1 MAKVFKF
8 FNSNPN
14 QKKINE
20 AAELLK
26 KGGWIIYPTDTVYA
40 LGCLIN
46 QQKTLKRLADLKG
59 LNLEKAQFAF
69 FVKNF
74 DLLSNYVRP
83 LDNPTFKLLKRGLPG
98 PYTFI
103 LPTLKL
109 PKPFEKRKSIG
120 IRISDHPILNELL
133 GLLTVPLI
141 TTSLHD
147 TDKIVDYTTDPAVI
161 FERWGKNI
169 DLMIAN
175 DVSNNKVFGKDFN
188 KVTLIEKNNY
198 EEWEKQSKKS
208 VAYHLANKI
217 NDLLIKYKK
226 RDVNA

>member
-1 MAKVFKF
+1 MGKVFKF

-20 AAELLK
+20 AAELLE
-26 KGGWIIYPTDTVYA
+26 KGGLIIYPTDTVYA

-46 QQKTLKRLADLKG
+46 KQKTLKRLADLKG

-83 LDNPTFKLLKRGLPG
+83 IDNPTFKLLKRGLPG

-109 PKPFEKRKSIG
+109 PKPFQKRKSIG

-169 DLMIAN
+169 DLMM
-175 DVSNNKVFGKDFN
+175 DDGFGGNIPSTVID
-188 KVTLIEKNNY
+188 LC
-198 EEWEKQSKKS
+198 KKEPVVIRKGKGS
-208 VAYHLANKI
+208 LNI
-217 NDLLIKYKK
+217 L
-226 RDVNA
+226 

>member
-8 FNSNPN
+8 YNSNPN

-20 AAELLK
+20 AVELLK
-26 KGGWIIYPTDTVYA
+26 KGGLIIYPTDTVYA

-59 LNLEKAQFAF
+59 LHLEKAQFAF

-83 LDNPTFKLLKRGLPG
+83 IDNPTFKLLKRALPG

-109 PKPFEKRKSIG
+109 PKPFQKRKSIG

-147 TDKIVDYTTDPAVI
+147 TDKIIDYTTDPAVI

-169 DLMIAN
+169 DLMM
-175 DVSNNKVFGKDFN
+175 DDGFGGNIPSTVID
-188 KVTLIEKNNY
+188 LC
-198 EEWEKQSKKS
+198 KKEP
-208 VAYHLANKI
+208 VVIRKGKGPLNI
-217 NDLLIKYKK
+217 L
-226 RDVNA
+226 

>member
-20 AAELLK
+20 AAELLE
-26 KGGWIIYPTDTVYA
+26 KGGLIIYPTDTVYA

-83 LDNPTFKLLKRGLPG
+83 IDNPTFKLLKRGLPG

-109 PKPFEKRKSIG
+109 PKPFQKRKSIG

-169 DLMIAN
+169 DLMM
-175 DVSNNKVFGKDFN
+175 DDGFGGNIPSTVID
-188 KVTLIEKNNY
+188 LC
-198 EEWEKQSKKS
+198 KKEPLVIRKGKGS
-208 VAYHLANKI
+208 LNI
-217 NDLLIKYKK
+217 L
-226 RDVNA
+226 

>member
-1 MAKVFKF
+1 MGKVFKF

-20 AAELLK
+20 AAELLE
-26 KGGWIIYPTDTVYA
+26 KGGLIIYPTDTVYA

-46 QQKTLKRLADLKG
+46 KQKTLKRLADLKG

-83 LDNPTFKLLKRGLPG
+83 IDNPSFKLLKRGLPG

-109 PKPFEKRKSIG
+109 PKPFQKRKSIG

-147 TDKIVDYTTDPAVI
+147 TDKIIDYTTDPAVI

-169 DLMIAN
+169 DLMM
-175 DVSNNKVFGKDFN
+175 DDGFGGNIPSTVID
-188 KVTLIEKNNY
+188 LC
-198 EEWEKQSKKS
+198 KKEPLVIRKGKGS
-208 VAYHLANKI
+208 LNI
-217 NDLLIKYKK
+217 L
-226 RDVNA
+226 

>member
-1 MAKVFKF
+1 MGKVFKF

-20 AAELLK
+20 AAELLE
-26 KGGWIIYPTDTVYA
+26 KGGLIIYPTDTVYA

-46 QQKTLKRLADLKG
+46 KQKTLKRLADLKG

-83 LDNPTFKLLKRGLPG
+83 IDNPTFKLLKRALPG

-109 PKPFEKRKSIG
+109 PKPFQKRKSIG

-147 TDKIVDYTTDPAVI
+147 TDKIIDYTTDPAVI

-169 DLMIAN
+169 DLMM
-175 DVSNNKVFGKDFN
+175 DDGFGGNIPSTVID
-188 KVTLIEKNNY
+188 LC
-198 EEWEKQSKKS
+198 KKEP
-208 VAYHLANKI
+208 VVIRKGKGPLNI
-217 NDLLIKYKK
+217 L
-226 RDVNA
+226 

>member
-1 MAKVFKF
+1 MGKVFKF

-20 AAELLK
+20 AAELLE
-26 KGGWIIYPTDTVYA
+26 KGGLIIYPTDTVYA

-46 QQKTLKRLADLKG
+46 KQKTLKRLADLKG

-83 LDNPTFKLLKRGLPG
+83 IDNPTFKLLKRALPG

-109 PKPFEKRKSIG
+109 PKPFQKRKSIG

-133 GLLTVPLI
+133 GSLTVPLI

-147 TDKIVDYTTDPAVI
+147 TDKIIDYTTDPAVI

-169 DLMIAN
+169 DLMM
-175 DVSNNKVFGKDFN
+175 DDGFGGNIPSTVID
-188 KVTLIEKNNY
+188 LC
-198 EEWEKQSKKS
+198 KKEPLVIRKGKGS
-208 VAYHLANKI
+208 LNI
-217 NDLLIKYKK
+217 L
-226 RDVNA
+226 

>member
-20 AAELLK
+20 AAELLE
-26 KGGWIIYPTDTVYA
+26 KGGLIIYPTDTVYA

-83 LDNPTFKLLKRGLPG
+83 IDNPSFKLLKRGLPG

-109 PKPFEKRKSIG
+109 PKPFQKRKSIG

-169 DLMIAN
+169 DLMM
-175 DVSNNKVFGKDFN
+175 DDGF
-188 KVTLIEKNNY
+188 
-198 EEWEKQSKKS
+198 
-208 VAYHLANKI
+208 
-217 NDLLIKYKK
+217 
-226 RDVNA
+226 

>member
-1 MAKVFKF
+1 MTKVFKF

-20 AAELLK
+20 AAELLE
-26 KGGWIIYPTDTVYA
+26 KGGLIIYPTDTVYA

-46 QQKTLKRLADLKG
+46 KQKTLKRLADLKG

-83 LDNPTFKLLKRGLPG
+83 IDNPTFKLLKRALPG

-109 PKPFEKRKSIG
+109 PKPFQKRKSIG

-147 TDKIVDYTTDPAVI
+147 TDKIIDYTTDPAVI

-169 DLMIAN
+169 DLMM
-175 DVSNNKVFGKDFN
+175 DDGFGGNIPSTVID
-188 KVTLIEKNNY
+188 LC
-198 EEWEKQSKKS
+198 KKEPVVIRKGKGS
-208 VAYHLANKI
+208 LNI
-217 NDLLIKYKK
+217 L
-226 RDVNA
+226 

>member
-26 KGGWIIYPTDTVYA
+26 KGGLIIYPTDTVYA

-46 QQKTLKRLADLKG
+46 KQKTLKRLADLKG

-83 LDNPTFKLLKRGLPG
+83 IDNPTFKLLKRGLPG

-109 PKPFEKRKSIG
+109 PKPFQKRKSIG

-147 TDKIVDYTTDPAVI
+147 TDKIIDYTTDPAVI

-169 DLMIAN
+169 DLMM
-175 DVSNNKVFGKDFN
+175 DDGFGGNIPSTVID
-188 KVTLIEKNNY
+188 LC
-198 EEWEKQSKKS
+198 KKEPVVIRKGKGS
-208 VAYHLANKI
+208 LNI
-217 NDLLIKYKK
+217 L
-226 RDVNA
+226 

>member
-1 MAKVFKF
+1 MGKVFKF

-20 AAELLK
+20 AAELLE
-26 KGGWIIYPTDTVYA
+26 KGGLIIYPTDTVYA

-46 QQKTLKRLADLKG
+46 KQKTLKRLADLKG

-83 LDNPTFKLLKRGLPG
+83 IDNPTFKLLKRALPG

-109 PKPFEKRKSIG
+109 PKPFQKRKSIG

-147 TDKIVDYTTDPAVI
+147 TDKIIDYTTDPAVI

-169 DLMIAN
+169 DLMM
-175 DVSNNKVFGKDFN
+175 DDGFGGNIPSTVID
-188 KVTLIEKNNY
+188 LC
-198 EEWEKQSKKS
+198 KKEPLVIRKGKGS
-208 VAYHLANKI
+208 LNI
-217 NDLLIKYKK
+217 L
-226 RDVNA
+226 

>member
-1 MAKVFKF
+1 MGKVFKF

-20 AAELLK
+20 AAELLE
-26 KGGWIIYPTDTVYA
+26 KGGLIIYPTDTVYA

-46 QQKTLKRLADLKG
+46 KQKTLKRLADLKG

-83 LDNPTFKLLKRGLPG
+83 INNPTFKLLKRALPG

-109 PKPFEKRKSIG
+109 PKPFQKRKSIG

-147 TDKIVDYTTDPAVI
+147 TDKIIDYTTDPAVI

-169 DLMIAN
+169 DLMM
-175 DVSNNKVFGKDFN
+175 DDGFGGNIPSTVID
-188 KVTLIEKNNY
+188 LC
-198 EEWEKQSKKS
+198 KKEPLVIRKGKGS
-208 VAYHLANKI
+208 LNI
-217 NDLLIKYKK
+217 L
-226 RDVNA
+226 

>member
-1 MAKVFKF
+1 MGKVFKF

-20 AAELLK
+20 AAELLE
-26 KGGWIIYPTDTVYA
+26 KGGLIIYPTDTVYA

-59 LNLEKAQFAF
+59 LHLEKAQFAF

-83 LDNPTFKLLKRGLPG
+83 IDNPTFKLLKRGLPG

-109 PKPFEKRKSIG
+109 PKPFQKRKSIG

-169 DLMIAN
+169 DLMM
-175 DVSNNKVFGKDFN
+175 DDGFGGNIPSTVID
-188 KVTLIEKNNY
+188 LC
-198 EEWEKQSKKS
+198 KKEP
-208 VAYHLANKI
+208 VVIRKGKGPLNI
-217 NDLLIKYKK
+217 L
-226 RDVNA
+226 

>member
-20 AAELLK
+20 AAELLE
-26 KGGWIIYPTDTVYA
+26 KGGLIIYPTDTVYA

-59 LNLEKAQFAF
+59 LHLEKAQFAF

-83 LDNPTFKLLKRGLPG
+83 IDNPTFKLLKRGLPG

-109 PKPFEKRKSIG
+109 PKPFQKRKSIG

-169 DLMIAN
+169 DLMM
-175 DVSNNKVFGKDFN
+175 DDGFGGNIPSTVID
-188 KVTLIEKNNY
+188 LC
-198 EEWEKQSKKS
+198 KKEP
-208 VAYHLANKI
+208 VVIRKGKGPLNI
-217 NDLLIKYKK
+217 L
-226 RDVNA
+226 

>member
-26 KGGWIIYPTDTVYA
+26 KGGLIIYPTDTVYA

-83 LDNPTFKLLKRGLPG
+83 IDNPTFKLLKRGLPG

-109 PKPFEKRKSIG
+109 PKPFQKRKSIG

-169 DLMIAN
+169 DLMM
-175 DVSNNKVFGKDFN
+175 DDGFGGNIPSTVID
-188 KVTLIEKNNY
+188 LC
-198 EEWEKQSKKS
+198 KKEP
-208 VAYHLANKI
+208 VVIRKGKGPLNI
-217 NDLLIKYKK
+217 L
-226 RDVNA
+226 

>member
-20 AAELLK
+20 AAELLE
-26 KGGWIIYPTDTVYA
+26 KGGLIIYPTDTVYA

-46 QQKTLKRLADLKG
+46 KQKTLKRLADLKG
-59 LNLEKAQFAF
+59 LNLDKAQFAF

-83 LDNPTFKLLKRGLPG
+83 IDNPTFKLLKRGLPG

-109 PKPFEKRKSIG
+109 PKPFQKRKSIG

-169 DLMIAN
+169 DLMM
-175 DVSNNKVFGKDFN
+175 DDGFGGNIPSTVID
-188 KVTLIEKNNY
+188 LC
-198 EEWEKQSKKS
+198 KKEPVVIRKGKGS
-208 VAYHLANKI
+208 LNI
-217 NDLLIKYKK
+217 L
-226 RDVNA
+226 

>member
-20 AAELLK
+20 AAELLE
-26 KGGWIIYPTDTVYA
+26 KGGLIIYPTDTVYA

-46 QQKTLKRLADLKG
+46 QQKTLKRLANLKG

-83 LDNPTFKLLKRGLPG
+83 IDNPSFKLLKRGLPG

-109 PKPFEKRKSIG
+109 PKPFQKRKSIG

-147 TDKIVDYTTDPAVI
+147 TDKIIDYTTDPAVI

-169 DLMIAN
+169 DLMM
-175 DVSNNKVFGKDFN
+175 DDGFGGNIPSTVID
-188 KVTLIEKNNY
+188 LC
-198 EEWEKQSKKS
+198 KKEPVVIRKGKGS
-208 VAYHLANKI
+208 LNI
-217 NDLLIKYKK
+217 L
-226 RDVNA
+226 

>member
-20 AAELLK
+20 AAELLE
-26 KGGWIIYPTDTVYA
+26 KGGLIIYPTDTVYA

-83 LDNPTFKLLKRGLPG
+83 IDNPTFKLLKRGLPG

-109 PKPFEKRKSIG
+109 PKPFQKRKSIG

-169 DLMIAN
+169 DLMM
-175 DVSNNKVFGKDFN
+175 DDGFGGNIPSTVID
-188 KVTLIEKNNY
+188 LC
-198 EEWEKQSKKS
+198 KKEP
-208 VAYHLANKI
+208 VVIRKGKGPLNI
-217 NDLLIKYKK
+217 L
-226 RDVNA
+226 

>member
-20 AAELLK
+20 AAELLE
-26 KGGWIIYPTDTVYA
+26 KGGLIIYPTDTVYA

-83 LDNPTFKLLKRGLPG
+83 IDNPSFKLLKRGLPG

-109 PKPFEKRKSIG
+109 PKPFQKRKSIG

-147 TDKIVDYTTDPAVI
+147 TDKIIDYTTDPAVI

-169 DLMIAN
+169 DLMM
-175 DVSNNKVFGKDFN
+175 DDGFGGNIPSTVID
-188 KVTLIEKNNY
+188 LC
-198 EEWEKQSKKS
+198 KKEP
-208 VAYHLANKI
+208 VVIRKGKGPLNI
-217 NDLLIKYKK
+217 L
-226 RDVNA
+226 

>member
-20 AAELLK
+20 AAELLE
-26 KGGWIIYPTDTVYA
+26 KGGLIIYPTDTVYA

-46 QQKTLKRLADLKG
+46 KQKTLKRLADLKG
-59 LNLEKAQFAF
+59 LHLEKAQFAF

-83 LDNPTFKLLKRGLPG
+83 IDNPTFKLLKRGLPG

-109 PKPFEKRKSIG
+109 PKPFQKRKSIG

-169 DLMIAN
+169 DLMM
-175 DVSNNKVFGKDFN
+175 DDGFGGNIPSTVID
-188 KVTLIEKNNY
+188 LC
-198 EEWEKQSKKS
+198 KKEP
-208 VAYHLANKI
+208 VVIRKGKGPLNI
-217 NDLLIKYKK
+217 L
-226 RDVNA
+226 

>member
-20 AAELLK
+20 AAELLE
-26 KGGWIIYPTDTVYA
+26 KGGLIIYPTDTVYA

-46 QQKTLKRLADLKG
+46 QQKTLKRLANLKG

-83 LDNPTFKLLKRGLPG
+83 IDNPTFKLLKRGLPG

-109 PKPFEKRKSIG
+109 PKPFQKRKSIG

-169 DLMIAN
+169 DLMM
-175 DVSNNKVFGKDFN
+175 DDGFGGNIPSTVID
-188 KVTLIEKNNY
+188 LC
-198 EEWEKQSKKS
+198 KKEP
-208 VAYHLANKI
+208 VVIRKGKGPLNI
-217 NDLLIKYKK
+217 L
-226 RDVNA
+226 

>member
-1 MAKVFKF
+1 MGKVFKF

-20 AAELLK
+20 AAELLE
-26 KGGWIIYPTDTVYA
+26 KGGLIIYPTDTVYA

-46 QQKTLKRLADLKG
+46 KQKTLKRLADLKG

-83 LDNPTFKLLKRGLPG
+83 IDNPTFKLLKRALPG

-109 PKPFEKRKSIG
+109 PKPFQKRKSIG

-147 TDKIVDYTTDPAVI
+147 TDKIIDYTTDPAVI

-169 DLMIAN
+169 DLMM
-175 DVSNNKVFGKDFN
+175 DDGFGGNIPSTVID
-188 KVTLIEKNNY
+188 LC
-198 EEWEKQSKKS
+198 KKEPVVIRKGKGS
-208 VAYHLANKI
+208 LNI
-217 NDLLIKYKK
+217 L
-226 RDVNA
+226 

>member
-20 AAELLK
+20 AAELLE
-26 KGGWIIYPTDTVYA
+26 KGGLIIYPTDTVYA

-46 QQKTLKRLADLKG
+46 KQKTLKRLADLKG

-83 LDNPTFKLLKRGLPG
+83 IDNPTFKLLKRALPG

-109 PKPFEKRKSIG
+109 PKPFQKRKSIG

-147 TDKIVDYTTDPAVI
+147 TDKIIDYTTDPAVI

-169 DLMIAN
+169 DLMM
-175 DVSNNKVFGKDFN
+175 DDGFGGNIPSTVID
-188 KVTLIEKNNY
+188 LC
-198 EEWEKQSKKS
+198 KKEPVVIRKGKGS
-208 VAYHLANKI
+208 LNI
-217 NDLLIKYKK
+217 L
-226 RDVNA
+226 

>member
-20 AAELLK
+20 AAELLE
-26 KGGWIIYPTDTVYA
+26 KGGLIIYPTDTVYA

-59 LNLEKAQFAF
+59 LHLEKAQFAF

-83 LDNPTFKLLKRGLPG
+83 IDNPSFKLLKRGLPG

-109 PKPFEKRKSIG
+109 PKPFQKRKSIG

-147 TDKIVDYTTDPAVI
+147 TDKIIDYTTDPAVI

-169 DLMIAN
+169 DLMM
-175 DVSNNKVFGKDFN
+175 DDGFGGNIPSTVID
-188 KVTLIEKNNY
+188 LC
-198 EEWEKQSKKS
+198 KKEPVVIRKGKGS
-208 VAYHLANKI
+208 LNI
-217 NDLLIKYKK
+217 L
-226 RDVNA
+226 

>member
-20 AAELLK
+20 AAELLE
-26 KGGWIIYPTDTVYA
+26 KGGLIIYPTDTVYA

-46 QQKTLKRLADLKG
+46 QQKTLKRLANLKG

-83 LDNPTFKLLKRGLPG
+83 IDNPSFKLLKRGLPG

-109 PKPFEKRKSIG
+109 PKPFQKRKSIG

-169 DLMIAN
+169 DLMM
-175 DVSNNKVFGKDFN
+175 DDGFGGNIPSTVID
-188 KVTLIEKNNY
+188 LC
-198 EEWEKQSKKS
+198 KKEP
-208 VAYHLANKI
+208 VVIRKGKGPLNI
-217 NDLLIKYKK
+217 L
-226 RDVNA
+226 

>member
-20 AAELLK
+20 AAELLE
-26 KGGWIIYPTDTVYA
+26 KGGLIIYPTDTVYA

-59 LNLEKAQFAF
+59 LHLEKAQFAF

-83 LDNPTFKLLKRGLPG
+83 IDNPSFKLLKRGLPG

-109 PKPFEKRKSIG
+109 PKPFQKRKSIG

-169 DLMIAN
+169 DLMM
-175 DVSNNKVFGKDFN
+175 DDGFGGNIPSTVID
-188 KVTLIEKNNY
+188 LC
-198 EEWEKQSKKS
+198 KKEP
-208 VAYHLANKI
+208 VVIRKGKGPLNI
-217 NDLLIKYKK
+217 L
-226 RDVNA
+226 

>member
-1 MAKVFKF
+1 MGKVFKF

-20 AAELLK
+20 AAELLE
-26 KGGWIIYPTDTVYA
+26 KGGLIIYPTDTVYA

-46 QQKTLKRLADLKG
+46 KQKTLKRLADLKG

-83 LDNPTFKLLKRGLPG
+83 IDNPTFKLLKRALPG

-109 PKPFEKRKSIG
+109 PKPFQKRKSIG

-147 TDKIVDYTTDPAVI
+147 TDKIIDYTTDPAVI

-169 DLMIAN
+169 DLMM
-175 DVSNNKVFGKDFN
+175 DDGFGGNIPSTVID
-188 KVTLIEKNNY
+188 LC
-198 EEWEKQSKKS
+198 KKEPL
-208 VAYHLANKI
+208 VIRKGKGPLNI
-217 NDLLIKYKK
+217 L
-226 RDVNA
+226 

>member
-20 AAELLK
+20 AAELLE
-26 KGGWIIYPTDTVYA
+26 KGGLIIYPTDTVYA

-46 QQKTLKRLADLKG
+46 KQKTLKRLADLKG
-59 LNLEKAQFAF
+59 LNLDKAQFAF

-83 LDNPTFKLLKRGLPG
+83 IDNPTFKLLKRGLPG

-109 PKPFEKRKSIG
+109 PKPFQKRKSIG

-147 TDKIVDYTTDPAVI
+147 TDKIIDYTTDPAVI

-169 DLMIAN
+169 DLMM
-175 DVSNNKVFGKDFN
+175 DDGFGGNIPSTVID
-188 KVTLIEKNNY
+188 LC
-198 EEWEKQSKKS
+198 KKEPVVIRKGKGS
-208 VAYHLANKI
+208 LNI
-217 NDLLIKYKK
+217 L
-226 RDVNA
+226 

>member
-14 QKKINE
+14 QKKISE

-26 KGGWIIYPTDTVYA
+26 KGGLIIYPTDTVYA

-59 LNLEKAQFAF
+59 LHLEKAQFAF

-83 LDNPTFKLLKRGLPG
+83 IDNPTFKLLKRGLPG

-109 PKPFEKRKSIG
+109 PKPFQKRKSIG

-169 DLMIAN
+169 DLMM
-175 DVSNNKVFGKDFN
+175 DDGFGGNIPSTVID
-188 KVTLIEKNNY
+188 LC
-198 EEWEKQSKKS
+198 KKEP
-208 VAYHLANKI
+208 VVIRKGKGPLNI
-217 NDLLIKYKK
+217 L
-226 RDVNA
+226 

>member
-20 AAELLK
+20 AAELLE
-26 KGGWIIYPTDTVYA
+26 KGGLIIYPTDTVYA

-46 QQKTLKRLADLKG
+46 KQKTLKRLADLKG

-83 LDNPTFKLLKRGLPG
+83 IDNPTFKLLKRALPG

-109 PKPFEKRKSIG
+109 PKPFQKRKSIG

-147 TDKIVDYTTDPAVI
+147 TDKIIDYTTDPAVI

-169 DLMIAN
+169 DLMM
-175 DVSNNKVFGKDFN
+175 DDGFGGNIPSTVID
-188 KVTLIEKNNY
+188 LC
-198 EEWEKQSKKS
+198 KKEPLVIRKGKGS
-208 VAYHLANKI
+208 LNI
-217 NDLLIKYKK
+217 L
-226 RDVNA
+226 

>member
-8 FNSNPN
+8 YNSNPN

-26 KGGWIIYPTDTVYA
+26 KGGLIIYPTDTVYA

-46 QQKTLKRLADLKG
+46 KQKTLKRLADLKG
-59 LNLEKAQFAF
+59 LNLDKAQFAF

-83 LDNPTFKLLKRGLPG
+83 IDNPTFKLLKRGLPG

-109 PKPFEKRKSIG
+109 PKPFQKRKSIG

-147 TDKIVDYTTDPAVI
+147 TDKRVDYTTDPAVI

-169 DLMIAN
+169 DLMM
-175 DVSNNKVFGKDFN
+175 DDGFGGNIPSTVID
-188 KVTLIEKNNY
+188 LC
-198 EEWEKQSKKS
+198 KKEP
-208 VAYHLANKI
+208 VVIRKGKGPLNI
-217 NDLLIKYKK
+217 L
-226 RDVNA
+226 

>member
-20 AAELLK
+20 AAELLE
-26 KGGWIIYPTDTVYA
+26 KGGLIIYPTDTVYA

-59 LNLEKAQFAF
+59 LHLEKAQFAF

-83 LDNPTFKLLKRGLPG
+83 IDNPTFKLLKRGLPG

-109 PKPFEKRKSIG
+109 PKPFQKRKSIG

-147 TDKIVDYTTDPAVI
+147 TDKIIDYTTDPAVI

-169 DLMIAN
+169 DLMM
-175 DVSNNKVFGKDFN
+175 DDGFGGNIPSTVID
-188 KVTLIEKNNY
+188 LC
-198 EEWEKQSKKS
+198 KKEPVVIRKGKGS
-208 VAYHLANKI
+208 LNI
-217 NDLLIKYKK
+217 L
-226 RDVNA
+226 

>member
-1 MAKVFKF
+1 MGKVFKF

-20 AAELLK
+20 AAELLE
-26 KGGWIIYPTDTVYA
+26 KGGLIIYPTDTVYA

-46 QQKTLKRLADLKG
+46 KQKTLKRLADLKG

-83 LDNPTFKLLKRGLPG
+83 IDNPTFKLLKRGLPG

-109 PKPFEKRKSIG
+109 PKPFQKRKSIG

-147 TDKIVDYTTDPAVI
+147 TDKIIDYTTDPAVI

-169 DLMIAN
+169 DLMM
-175 DVSNNKVFGKDFN
+175 DDGFGGNIPSTVID
-188 KVTLIEKNNY
+188 LC
-198 EEWEKQSKKS
+198 KKEP
-208 VAYHLANKI
+208 VVIRKGKGPLNI
-217 NDLLIKYKK
+217 L
-226 RDVNA
+226 

>member
-20 AAELLK
+20 AAELLE
-26 KGGWIIYPTDTVYA
+26 KGGLIIYPTDTVYA

-59 LNLEKAQFAF
+59 LHLEKAQFAF

-83 LDNPTFKLLKRGLPG
+83 IDNPTFKLLKRGLPG

-109 PKPFEKRKSIG
+109 PKPFQKRKSIG

-147 TDKIVDYTTDPAVI
+147 TDKIIDYTTDPAVI

-169 DLMIAN
+169 DLMM
-175 DVSNNKVFGKDFN
+175 DDGFGGNIPSTVID
-188 KVTLIEKNNY
+188 LC
-198 EEWEKQSKKS
+198 KKEP
-208 VAYHLANKI
+208 VVIRKGKGPLNI
-217 NDLLIKYKK
+217 L
-226 RDVNA
+226 

>member
-8 FNSNPN
+8 YNSNPN

-20 AAELLK
+20 AVELLK
-26 KGGWIIYPTDTVYA
+26 KGGLIIYPTDTVYA

-46 QQKTLKRLADLKG
+46 QQKTLKRLANLKG

-83 LDNPTFKLLKRGLPG
+83 IDNPTFKLLKRGLPG

-109 PKPFEKRKSIG
+109 PKPFQKRKSIG

-147 TDKIVDYTTDPAVI
+147 TDKIIDYTTDPAVI

-169 DLMIAN
+169 DLMM
-175 DVSNNKVFGKDFN
+175 DDGFGGNIPSTVID
-188 KVTLIEKNNY
+188 LC
-198 EEWEKQSKKS
+198 KKEPVVIRKGKGS
-208 VAYHLANKI
+208 LNI
-217 NDLLIKYKK
+217 L
-226 RDVNA
+226 